1 MKHLTPKPLSITLL
15 ILVILGL
22 GFLSVFIPYIPK
34 VQAHNPIITFE
45 LNNAC
50 SPACGNTQN
59 QYGTI
64 QSGNGF
70 NPSLFPGD
78 GVINMIYCTSA
89 TTSPVLVTSITDT
102 LGDVWTQP
110 IFLSPASSHT
120 NNPTTSYSAFE
131 WYTNLVTTASSSFV
145 ITINFSP
152 NAGTCEF
159 ILSLASYG
167 LTSITNQ
174 ITGGFQ
180 SQRGGASMTSSV
192 ITSPINSLTFVASWS
207 NYTSLVGQ
215 PGNSVLSLSQYK
227 AIQLCAVTSCLAA
240 QQYYGFYTAQIT
252 RPFLV
257 SFLNDP
263 SHGYGFGY
271 LVTIFNINTIFAPTC
286 QDNTCQIVGGGITP
300 GITQFTLT
308 ANETYYYVGNS
319 GIGGVTIQNLT
330 SKIDSYTNANPGK
343 QYDTVNMMI
352 YRQFS
357 STTGT
362 SPPISIVN
370 PLNLIA
376 TVSFN
381 NIATGTFANWVHAPS
396 SLSIII
402 PPNTLY
408 AVGIESIFAGLGLYQ
423 ALNAQPMY
431 EQPVLISSTSST
443 WAPPQQITQQIL
455 QSPQLFF
462 SWYGIQGVFNVVST
476 STFTSVATCTASQV
490 CTTASSTI
498 YNTNTAFTYVRPVN
512 QTNIADIQDVET
524 YFPIWVLPLIFSPF
538 GIQGILIGL
547 AGGVI
552 LGAILGIIPLWAAFV
567 LSLGIT
573 YVLYKR
579 G

>member
-1 MKHLTPKPLSITLL
+1 MKHLTPKPLAITLL

-22 GFLSVFIPYIPK
+22 GFLSVFIPYLPK
-34 VQAHNPIITFE
+34 VQAHNPIIT
-45 LNNAC
+45 LTNTSSC
-50 SPACGNTQN
+50 STPNCGNAVNEFGLVT
-59 QYGTI
+59 
-64 QSGNGF
+64 SF
-70 NPSLFPGD
+70 NPATSTGLGL
-78 GVINMIYCTSA
+78 INMLYCTSA
-89 TTSPVLVTSITDT
+89 STSPTIVTSITDT
-102 LGDVWTQP
+102 ISDVWTQ
-110 IFLSPASSHT
+110 IIGI
-120 NNPTTSYSAFE
+120 PTSAFHGSNTEESYQAFE
-131 WYTNLVTTASSSFV
+131 WYTNVASTGSTSFTITA
-145 ITINFSP
+145 NFSP
-152 NAGTCEF
+152 ASSYCEF
-159 ILSLASYG
+159 TLSLVSYG
-167 LTSITNQ
+167 ITPLNNQVTAGFQVQRGNSNLTST
-174 ITGGFQ
+174 
-180 SQRGGASMTSSV
+180 V
-192 ITSPINSLTFVASWS
+192 VTSPINSLIFVSTWS
-207 NYTSLVGQ
+207 NYTNGFQSGNLVLG
-215 PGNSVLSLSQYK
+215 LSQYEST
-227 AIQLCAVTSCLAA
+227 AICPQTSCIT
-240 QQYYGFYTAQIT
+240 QQQFYGFYTAQVT
-252 RPFLV
+252 RPFLI
-257 SFLNDP
+257 
-263 SHGYGFGY
+263 SHLTQSSNNPQGFGFIA
-271 LVTIFNINTIFAPTC
+271 TIYNINTIFAPTC
-286 QDNTCQIVGGGITP
+286 QNNTCQIAGGGITP
-300 GITQFTLT
+300 GTTQFTLT
-308 ANETYYYVGNS
+308 ANETYYYVANS

-330 SKIDSYTNANPGK
+330 SKIDSYNNANPGK

-352 YRQFS
+352 YRQSS

-362 SPPISIVN
+362 SPPISIAN

-376 TVSFN
+376 TVSVN
-381 NIATGTFANWVHAPS
+381 NIATGTFANWFHAPS

-402 PPNTLY
+402 PSNTLY
-408 AVGIESIFAGLGLYQ
+408 AVGIESIFSGLGLYQ